1 MLYYLYSIILS
12 LYLMEF
18 KLLASDPST
27 NARAAILKTD
37 HGTIETPIFMP
48 VGTAA
53 TVKGVHQ
60 RELKNDINPDI
71 ILANTY
77 HLYLRPGI
85 KILEEV
91 GGLHNFMGWQG
102 PVLTDSGGYQVYSL
116 SANRKIKEEGVKF
129 KSHIDGSYHFFTPER
144 AIEIQRSIGADIIMA
159 FDECTPY
166 PCDYQ

>member
-60 RELKNDINPDI
+60 L
-71 ILANTY
+71 
-77 HLYLRPGI
+77 
-85 KILEEV
+85 
-91 GGLHNFMGWQG
+91 
-102 PVLTDSGGYQVYSL
+102 SL
-116 SANRKIKEEGVKF
+116 I
-129 KSHIDGSYHFFTPER
+129 HI
-144 AIEIQRSIGADIIMA
+144 
-159 FDECTPY
+159 
-166 PCDYQ
+166 